1 MANWWEIAKTA
12 ADVAISGGKAY
23 LDYKSKKKQN
33 ELIQKSYDD
42 YMAQQKEAA
51 KVAKAAI
58 STNLTPMTIFNR
70 PTSKADVT
78 SFTAVKDGGI
88 MNLKNGS
95 NPNEGIAALRKKA
108 PHVVSRM
115 GYQQG
120 IGPLVEEVSMQE
132 DMSAAPTGESMPP
145 ELAELIRSLHAEH
158 YERLKAMGKT
168 DEEIMKILMDMA
180 MSMIQADEQG
190 KTPEAMGVEVQ
201 AEEMIDVKNGGIMGL
216 RKGGRSNYKS
226 QGFVDEEDVEVM
238 DPESVGDFELKMEEG
253 LPIGPMASDPGVDA
267 SRNEAAMMLFN
278 KPLNQLTEIE
288 LIKLNEFLASQA
300 TGPSDNYEAQITKLM
315 QEMNISRELA
325 EALILGGAVKED
337 AKNGGVMGLRKGG
350 RIGYKDL
357 GFVDETLPMGMGPEE
372 AEEIQ
377 DASPINEIETINKI
391 YEEGGYEGLQAYLEQ
406 NPDINYKYVINS
418 DAMTGKL
425 SIVPNKMHPDNL
437 DMENI
442 IMLKSGDNG
451 IIDMSG
457 MFEEK
462 KAKGGRVQR
471 YGGGVMNL
479 GGMEKDYR
487 TTGGFVDIGG
497 RERADDVPAR
507 LSRNEFVMTAD
518 AVRAAGGGSINKGAQ
533 RMYNVMKHLETKG
546 ANA

>member
-1 MANWWEIAKTA
+1 MADWWDIVKTG
-12 ADVAISGGKAY
+12 ADIVLSGGKAY

-33 ELIQKSYDD
+33 EMIQKSYDD

-51 KVAKAAI
+51 KVAQRAV
-58 STNLTPMTIFNR
+58 STNLTPMTVFNK
-70 PTSKADVT
+70 PSTKADVT
-78 SFTAVKDGGI
+78 DFTAVKDGGI

-95 NPNEGIAALRKKA
+95 RPT
-108 PHVVSRM
+108 
-115 GYQQG
+115 YQEG
-120 IGPLVEEVSMQE
+120 IGPLVEQVSMQE
-132 DMSAAPTGESMPP
+132 DVSEVPAGGDMPP

-190 KTPEAMGVEVQ
+190 KTPEGMGVEVQ

-216 RKGGRSNYKS
+216 RKGGRSNYRS
-226 QGFVDEEDVEVM
+226 QGFVDEGEDVEVM
-238 DPESVGDFELKMEEG
+238 DPESLGDFELKMEEG
-253 LPIGPMASDPGVDA
+253 IPIGPMASDPGVDA

-288 LIKLNEFLASQA
+288 LIKLDEFLASQA
-300 TGPSDNYEAQITKLM
+300 TGPQQGVMDENITVEEVNKVLDEIKLASGPADKYEAQIQKLM

-325 EALILGGAVKED
+325 EALILGSDPASVD
-337 AKNGGVMGLRKGG
+337 FLKNLRKGG
-350 RIGYKDL
+350 IAGLRQGGGIGYSE
-357 GFVDETLPMGMGPEE
+357 GSWE
-372 AEEIQ
+372 AEW
-377 DASPINEIETINKI
+377 DRLYNEYKAKQIELGKEFVSK
-391 YEEGGYEGLQAYLEQ
+391 EEF
-406 NPDINYKYVINS
+406 
-418 DAMTGKL
+418 
-425 SIVPNKMHPDNL
+425 
-437 DMENI
+437 
-442 IMLKSGDNG
+442 
-451 IIDMSG
+451 IDMHRDNN
-457 MFEEK
+457 
-462 KAKGGRVQR
+462 AQGGRVQR
-471 YGGGVMNL
+471 YGGGVMDL
-479 GGMEKDYR
+479 GGIEKDYR

-546 ANA
+546 AAA

>member
-1 MANWWEIAKTA
+1 MANWWDIVKTG
-12 ADVAISGGKAY
+12 ADIIVSGGKAY

-33 ELIQKSYDD
+33 EMIQKSYDD

-51 KVAKAAI
+51 KIAQRAV
-58 STNLTPMTIFNR
+58 STNLTPMTVFNK
-70 PTSKADVT
+70 PSTKADIT

-95 NPNEGIAALRKKA
+95 RPT
-108 PHVVSRM
+108 
-115 GYQQG
+115 YQEG
-120 IGPLVEEVSMQE
+120 IGPLVEQVSMQE
-132 DMSAAPTGESMPP
+132 DVSEVPAGGDVPP
-145 ELAELIRSLHAEH
+145 ELAELIKSLHAEH

-190 KTPEAMGVEVQ
+190 KTPESMGVEVQ

-216 RKGGRSNYKS
+216 RKGGRSNYREV
-226 QGFVDEEDVEVM
+226 GIVDEDMEVM
-238 DPESVGDFELKMEEG
+238 DPESLGDFELKMEEG
-253 LPIGPMASDPGVDA
+253 VNIGPMAS
-267 SRNEAAMMLFN
+267 
-278 KPLNQLTEIE
+278 
-288 LIKLNEFLASQA
+288 
-300 TGPSDNYEAQITKLM
+300 GPSDRYEAQIQKLM

-325 EALILGGAVKED
+325 EALILGSDPASID
-337 AKNGGVMGLRKGG
+337 LLKNLRKGGIAGLRKGG
-350 RIGYKDL
+350 RARYADPEWIVKKSDVEEELPSMMDTSTPEASSPESNTKEFDINDL
-357 GFVDETLPMGMGPEE
+357 VISINDNNGVYMGEPIVIQDETTGTWKVMGNDGRVVEFDTRKE
-372 AEEIQ
+372 AEIYK
-377 DASPINEIETINKI
+377 NK
-391 YEEGGYEGLQAYLEQ
+391 LA
-406 NPDINYKYVINS
+406 P
-418 DAMTGKL
+418 
-425 SIVPNKMHPDNL
+425 
-437 DMENI
+437 
-442 IMLKSGDNG
+442 
-451 IIDMSG
+451 
-457 MFEEK
+457 F
-462 KAKGGRVQR
+462 AKGGRVQR

-533 RMYNVMKHLETKG
+533 KMYNVMKHLETKG

>member
-58 STNLTPMTIFNR
+58 SSNLTPMTVFNR
-70 PTSKADVT
+70 PTSKVDVT
-78 SFTAVKDGGI
+78 DFTAVKDGGI

-95 NPNEGIAALRKKA
+95 RPT
-108 PHVVSRM
+108 
-115 GYQQG
+115 YQEG
-120 IGPLVEEVSMQE
+120 IGPLVEQVSMQE
-132 DMSAAPTGESMPP
+132 DVSEAPGGADMPP
-145 ELAELIRSLHAEH
+145 ELAELIKSLHAEH

-190 KTPEAMGVEVQ
+190 KTPQGMGVEVQ
-201 AEEMIDVKNGGIMGL
+201 AEEMINVKNGGIMGL